1 MLGRNLLTPC
11 TTARGPT
18 SNRRT
23 GPKFAK
29 STLRRILSISRVC
42 FRTIGHKKIHQ
53 TETGRRRRD
62 AVPTKKAPLSH
73 DNVPGPRPK
82 RKHRPWGSSTE
93 SAAQVWSWKSRARET
108 RAFKGRRTKIHITEK
123 DQPSQMLYLITNKYI
138 IDPTSKWCD

>member
-42 FRTIGHKKIHQ
+42 FRTTGHKKIHQ

-62 AVPTKKAPLSH
+62 AVPTKKAPSSH
-73 DNVPGPRPK
+73 DNVPGPSASTG
-82 RKHRPWGSSTE
+82 HAGSFTE
-93 SAAQVWSWKSRARET
+93 SAAQVWSSKSRARET